1 MVRSRDNGYTWEA
14 AGAPPFFPTY
24 TFMRGMIEL
33 QNGDQLIAYS
43 ADIIPA
49 IKELQANAIAGRISI
64 DDFFTGYEALKPQG
78 LQAIIDANAAASE
91 AMK

>member
-1 MVRSRDNGYTWEA
+1 MNDPYFAKIAPQLETEA
-14 AGAPPFFPTY
+14 Y
-24 TFMRGMIEL
+24 SS
-33 QNGDQLIAYS
+33 YS